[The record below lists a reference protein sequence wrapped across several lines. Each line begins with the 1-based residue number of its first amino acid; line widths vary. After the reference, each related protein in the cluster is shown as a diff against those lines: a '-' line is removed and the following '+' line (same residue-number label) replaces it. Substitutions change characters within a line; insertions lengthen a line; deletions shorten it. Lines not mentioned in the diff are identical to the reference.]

1 MQEEVAWACRKW
13 GAPQGA
19 LGDNSGFVRQRNCRK
34 AYTTLLAAS
43 SGRAVCRFFITL
55 SFDTMKKRTL
65 LATVALTALLAACGK
80 NEPASTAAAPEAA
93 PAPVAVTKLVVGLD
107 DNFPPMGFR
116 DEKNELVG
124 FDIDMAREVAKRA
137 NIEVEFKPIDWN
149 AKEAELLGKRVD
161 ALWNGLT
168 ILEERK
174 EKILFSDP
182 YMVNKQIIIV
192 KAGSDIKGKADMA
205 GKVVGAQEGS
215 SAVTAMAKDKE
226 LSDKFKETKL
236 FGDNIA
242 ALMDLEAGRLDV
254 VVVDEVVGRYLVNKK
269 PDNYTVLADD
279 FGTEDYGVGFRKD
292 DEATRNKVNDVI
304 TEMKKDGKAAEI
316 AQKWFGA
323 DVIKH

>member
-1 MQEEVAWACRKW
+1 MA
-13 GAPQGA
+13 
-19 LGDNSGFVRQRNCRK
+19 DRQVLFFCLSD
-34 AYTTLLAAS
+34 LLLDA
-43 SGRAVCRFFITL
+43 
-55 SFDTMKKRTL
+55 MKKRSFVATL
-65 LATVALTALLAACGK
+65 ALSALLAACGK
-80 NEPASTAAAPEAA
+80 NEAPKPAAEAPA
-93 PAPVAVTKLVVGLD
+93 PAPVAAAATKLIVGLD

-116 DEKNELVG
+116 DEKNEIVG

-174 EKILFSDP
+174 EKILFTDP

-192 KAGSDIKGKADMA
+192 KAGSPIKTKADMA

-215 SAVTAMAKDKE
+215 SAVTAMQKDKE
-226 LSDKFKETKL
+226 LSSQFKETKL

-242 ALMDLEAGRLDV
+242 ALMDVDAGRLDV

-269 PDNYTVLADD
+269 PDNYVVLADD

-292 DEATRNKVNDVI
+292 DEATRNKVNDALN
-304 TEMKKDGKAAEI
+304 EMKKDGKAAEI